1 MDIQNHISML
11 NKIQFESI
19 DDTASIIKVIGV
31 GGGGSNAVSYMFN
44 QGINGVDFII
54 CNTDKQALHTSPVQ
68 YKVQLGKDL
77 TSGWGAGAKPEVGKK
92 AAVESEE
99 DIKTLLSDNTKM
111 LFITAGMGGGTGTG
125 AAPVIA
131 GIAKEMGILTVAI
144 VTLPFSWEGRKKME
158 QALNGIKELKKNTD
172 SLLLICNDKL
182 REYYGNLT
190 MTNAFSKADDVL
202 KIAAKGIS
210 DIVNRIGKVN
220 VDFEDVNTVMRNSG
234 VAIMGSGM
242 AEGENRAT
250 EAIDMALS
258 SPLLNDNNIKG
269 ASNILLYL
277 TSGTAEITMDEFE
290 SITQHIQRE
299 AGLTAEII
307 WGICQDETL
316 ENKIAVT
323 IVATGFDYNELNN
336 TFDVKAKA
344 STNRVN
350 RHMLEED
357 KPVQNDSQIQVIGE
371 SDEEKIVRNRMLR
384 KEEKIVVEKKKEF
397 VKDIFNF
404 DLVSRQ
410 MDEIVEPQ
418 SQQKSEPEDISK
430 DIVFKNE
437 EVNENPV
444 EEMTLKSN
452 FEIINELENSIK
464 INQLEVDENDV
475 NNQDIEM
482 IVTVNKNANNERNRK
497 LRELSEKIGDKNKLV
512 DIEHLEKVPA
522 YQRRNVV
529 LSNVPAAA
537 ESRVSKYTLSEDA
550 DNNVEVKSN
559 NSFLHDNVD

>member
-1 MDIQNHISML
+1 MDTQNHTPMF

-44 QGINGVDFII
+44 QGITGVDFII
-54 CNTDKQALHTSPVQ
+54 CNTDKQALHMSPVQ

-77 TSGWGAGAKPEVGKK
+77 TSGWGAGAKPEVGKN

-99 DIKTLLSDNTKM
+99 DIRALLSDNTKM

-258 SPLLNDNNIKG
+258 SPLLNDNNIQG

-307 WGICQDETL
+307 WGICQDESL

-323 IVATGFDYNELNN
+323 IVATGFDYNELNH
-336 TFDVKAKA
+336 TFDIKAKA
-344 STNRVN
+344 SATKVN
-350 RHMLEED
+350 KHMLEDD
-357 KPVQNDSQIQVIGE
+357 KPVLNESQMQMKGE
-371 SDEEKIVRNRMLR
+371 SDEERMVRNRMLR
-384 KEEKIVVEKKKEF
+384 KDEKVATEKKKEF
-397 VKDIFNF
+397 AKDIFNF
-404 DLVSRQ
+404 DLISRQ
-410 MDEIVEPQ
+410 MDEIAEPQ
-418 SQQKSEPEDISK
+418 SKLELEPEDISK
-430 DIVFKNE
+430 DLVFEKE
-437 EVNENPV
+437 EVNEAPA
-444 EEMTLKSN
+444 EEIVLKSN
-452 FEIINELENSIK
+452 MEIINEMQSSVK
-464 INQLEVDENDV
+464 IEQEVS
-475 NNQDIEM
+475 NQDIEQF
-482 IVTVNKNANNERNRK
+482 VTVNKAANNERNRK
-497 LRELSEKIGDKNKLV
+497 LRELSEKIGDKNKV
-512 DIEHLEKVPA
+512 ADIEHLEKVPA

-529 LSNVPAAA
+529 LSNVPPAT